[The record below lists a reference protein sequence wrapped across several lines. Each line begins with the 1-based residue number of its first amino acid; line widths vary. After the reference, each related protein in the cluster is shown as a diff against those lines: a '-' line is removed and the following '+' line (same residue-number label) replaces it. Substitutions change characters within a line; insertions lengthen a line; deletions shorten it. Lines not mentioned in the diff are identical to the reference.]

1 MKYALEIPC
10 ILFISVFR
18 RDSYPKVYRNSLNL
32 LIVTLRS
39 CTWESSV
46 LDRISYVSCFV
57 VCEQGQETLEP
68 QQHSEHSWFWEIQQW
83 PHYFTICY
91 WHLEHPGMPS
101 AISSVNVR
109 SPTHIWIMPFNR
121 LGFCGT
127 CYSICILS
135 FFFFGNSW
143 IQLSDQ
149 CASYSLQLI
158 SSLMALALFNLVLT
172 WPISA
177 WLTFHNMECKLWV
190 KTEMH

>member
-1 MKYALEIPC
+1 MCL
-10 ILFISVFR
+10 V
-18 RDSYPKVYRNSLNL
+18 L
-32 LIVTLRS
+32 L
-39 CTWESSV
+39 
-46 LDRISYVSCFV
+46 

-83 PHYFTICY
+83 PHYYTVCY

-109 SPTHIWIMPFNR
+109 SPTHIWIRPFNR
-121 LGFCGT
+121 LSFCH
-127 CYSICILS
+127 
-135 FFFFGNSW
+135 FFFGNSW

-158 SSLMALALFNLVLT
+158 SSLMALALFNLVFT

-177 WLTFHNMECKLWV
+177 WLTFHNMECKLWL
-190 KTEMH
+190 KTEMHWFHPHGSKPSTTTYLTTFDGALYNLVYLFVFIKGLLLSVKA